1 MNVLCAF
8 SLGGGGGREGG
19 SKYLKILVDLVLPN
33 GLKLKGLQALLGSR
47 DTKIEI
53 FSLHI

>member
-1 MNVLCAF
+1 MCF
-8 SLGGGGGREGG
+8 QFRGGRGGGEGG